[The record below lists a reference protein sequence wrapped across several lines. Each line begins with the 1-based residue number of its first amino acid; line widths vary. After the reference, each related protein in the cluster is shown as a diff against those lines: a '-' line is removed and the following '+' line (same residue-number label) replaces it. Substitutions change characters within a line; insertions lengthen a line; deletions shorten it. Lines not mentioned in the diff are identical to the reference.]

1 MIYMLT
7 EVVNFRSGNFRNS
20 KYCLVTDS
28 KQCFHG
34 SWIRKFPPCSFRNYP
49 LLALRRLMRLALAER
64 KWRLT
69 AMIWLV

>member
-20 KYCLVTDS
+20 KYRLVTDS

-34 SWIRKFPPCSFRNYP
+34 SWIRKFPPCLPTGDYP
-49 LLALRRLMRLALAER
+49 PLALRALRALR
-64 KWRLT
+64 ARQTYT
-69 AMIWLV
+69 A

>member
-1 MIYMLT
+1 MLT
-7 EVVNFRSGNFRNS
+7 EVFNFRSGNFRNS
-20 KYCLVTDS
+20 KYRLVTDS